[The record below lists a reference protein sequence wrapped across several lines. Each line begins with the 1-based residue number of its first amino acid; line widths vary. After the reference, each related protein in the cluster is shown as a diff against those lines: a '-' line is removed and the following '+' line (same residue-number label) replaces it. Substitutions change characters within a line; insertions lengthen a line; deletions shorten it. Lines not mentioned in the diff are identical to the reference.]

1 MAVSGCSGDEPVL
14 TDDNIEISENGTLVT
29 DHLAFTTKITGFN
42 NTPEAARSEIMKSQH
57 KEWVDEASQMFVST
71 SYVEQKDEATLKKE
85 ELLNSNVSR
94 GFAFNS
100 NDWEYFK
107 AVYGPGGVRVS
118 ASFEKGGGDNNWIHN
133 QPFKRKDDDVW
144 RSDQPWFWPRGASK
158 YTIYAWTPVR
168 DVYAANG
175 TTINVEG
182 DGTNPILSYST
193 PDFAGDQQDIMV
205 AKREI
210 WPQTNGQNGPLK
222 GDWDKDANQVQP
234 LQFTHIMAGLRFR
247 VAIRPGRPN
256 INRIDVYNIPVRSGK
271 YSLKNGSWDTS
282 SNSGSFGSWT
292 SLENEE
298 NKGGR
303 RNNFNSWNLQYHTY
317 NDFME
322 WEQTYMLIPQT
333 FASNTYVRIYW
344 CEGTGNSRAYTDVNL
359 NGLTL
364 KAGTIL
370 YVDIQEPSIFE
381 EGMKSARELGGEN
394 RGAQSW
400 PEPEGGFVFLRLY
413 EGANGNYYKTPRR
426 VCFNWSNPS
435 SDDEANK
442 QWNANGGKG
451 DYSHFGNRLNLNVL
465 TRIYGGGENYFYG
478 PEDMRQNF
486 FVFNKEVTYRYK
498 CRKNNAVRED
508 YFRVHHWSDAPES
521 WSASNINEYGAPW
534 NFMGGELDIVLTPD
548 RVNGTYPKEGGGTIT
563 FTPHSTASHPINWPR
578 RICVGGSVNRF
589 PYLIVEPFEGQS
601 STTYDNYS
609 WRGKEEAWKNIR
621 SNRDMYL
628 SLDDN
633 ERGIYRGT
641 GIIVNQRV
649 PSMGTDGNNGLYC
662 IPRGWYD
669 DTEDYIPD
677 GYLGYPYLTQNYW
690 WTRNR
695 KKRGYGV
702 VMFFL
707 STLHGSYGHRELPAD
722 EYESRLGVVN
732 NISYNESGKNNTDN
746 TEYTIR
752 NFGHTYNGSYIKLK
766 CGYYDMEVN
775 LLEGT
780 LKYKRTGDLM
790 PSGHDDTPGYPDAT
804 WKCFRHPHSHVRY
817 FWYDV
822 YRKSYTNWYQYR
834 ETDFVTPNGTVP
846 AGSYYYSGWNNGST
860 ASTAD

>member
-1 MAVSGCSGDEPVL
+1 MAVAGCSGDEPVL
-14 TDDNIEISENGTLVT
+14 TDDNIEISDNGTLVT

-71 SYVEQKDEATLKKE
+71 TYVDQKDGAELEKNATSQG
-85 ELLNSNVSR
+85 NSSR
-94 GFAFNS
+94 GFGINS
-100 NDWEYFK
+100 NDWQNFDNWF
-107 AVYGPGGVRVS
+107 GPNGVRVS
-118 ASFEKGGGDNNWIHN
+118 ASYVKDGGDNNWIHD
-133 QPFKRKDDDVW
+133 QPFKRKNDKVW

-175 TTINVEG
+175 TAINVEG

-271 YSLKNGSWDTS
+271 YSIKNGSWDTS

-292 SLENEE
+292 SEE
-298 NKGGR
+298 NNGNKDGR
-303 RNNFNSWNLQYHTY
+303 RNNFDSWNLQYHTY

-344 CEGTGNSRAYTDVNL
+344 CEGTGSSRKYTDVNL
-359 NGLTL
+359 NGITL

-381 EGMKSARELGGEN
+381 EGMKSARELGGTD
-394 RGAQSW
+394 RGARSW
-400 PEPEGGFVFLRLY
+400 PEPEGGYVFLRLY

-426 VCFNWSNPS
+426 VCFDWSNPS

-442 QWNANGGKG
+442 QWNANEGKG

-486 FVFNKEVTYRYK
+486 FVFNREVTYRYK
-498 CRKNNAVRED
+498 CRKNNSVRED

-521 WSASNINEYGAPW
+521 WSASNINQYGAPW

-563 FTPHSTASHPINWPR
+563 FTPYSTASHPINWPR
-578 RICVGGSVNRF
+578 RICLGGSVNKF
-589 PYLIVEPFEGQS
+589 PYLIVEPFEGTDA
-601 STTYDNYS
+601 TTYSNYS
-609 WRGKEEAWKNIR
+609 WRGTETAWRNIR
-621 SNRDMYL
+621 SNRDCYL
-628 SLDDN
+628 KLIDAN
-633 ERGIYRGT
+633 EGIYEGWN
-641 GIIVNQRV
+641 IEVWQRT
-649 PSMGTDGNNGLYC
+649 PSMGTRNEGGYNNGLYC
-662 IPRGWYD
+662 IPAGWFD
-669 DTEDYIPD
+669 DNIIDEPKYNP
-677 GYLGYPYLTQNYW
+677 
-690 WTRNR
+690 WTHLCETGWHGNNR
-695 KKRGYGV
+695 KKRGFGV
-702 VMFFL
+702 LMLFF
-707 STLHGSYGHRELPAD
+707 STMHGSYGHHELPAD
-722 EYESRLGVVN
+722 EYESRLGVVT
-732 NISYNESGKNNTDN
+732 NISYEGHSLQNSGTIDN
-746 TEYTIR
+746 I
-752 NFGHTYNGSYIKLK
+752 GHTYNGSYIKLR
-766 CGYYDMEVN
+766 CGIYHMTIN
-775 LLEGT
+775 MTKKT
-780 LKYKRTGDLM
+780 LVYEKTGDLFDNYAYDGSDKT
-790 PSGHDDTPGYPDAT
+790 PSDY
-804 WKCFRHPHSHVRY
+804 WKSFRHPHKHVRNI
-817 FWYDV
+817 WYDV
-822 YRKSYTNWYQYR
+822 ITWGYSDWYEYRTQPYYA
-834 ETDFVTPNGTVP
+834 VP
-846 AGSYYYSGWNNGST
+846 TGSYYYTRWKDGSK
-860 ASTAD
+860 ASTAE